1 MKLVVEDYNGIRAS
15 LKTTIRANYYA
26 IRSTI
31 KWPHLNLFQA
41 KRMIKD
47 LQKFVDGIDEFDKK
61 YGSDED
67 FWKEYYGIKKRKK

>member
-26 IRSTI
+26 IRSTV

-47 LQKFVDGIDEFDKK
+47 LQKFVDWFEEYNK
-61 YGSDED
+61 YYELDED